1 MSMSSSS
8 SDRSVLYNNAGVQ
21 ILLANQEF
29 GAHRVIALELFRGA
43 LESKLAFERHQAAT
57 QQDPAAVVISHHDNH
72 NHHAMI
78 VVPDNVDEDEIGM
91 VVPEEHQR
99 CVTPELTECIS
110 QAEMHLQNLESYL
123 TPVVMMEQQ
132 EPILQRDEAVM
143 ADRWVSHVPDS
154 TMGDTI
160 TVPAQNRG
168 YDPYIYRIPFQIPEE
183 PLLVST
189 QVISS
194 IVVYNLG
201 LVHQLVSRE
210 SSKAA
215 AFFEIS
221 AALLASLPES
231 RETLLLRMALLN
243 NFGVWCFENGDGE
256 SMRTC
261 MEHLSVALQDAMQDQ
276 TLAIDE
282 SVVQGI
288 RSNIQGL
295 LTPLHG
301 GSPAA

>member
-1 MSMSSSS
+1 
-8 SDRSVLYNNAGVQ
+8 
-21 ILLANQEF
+21 
-29 GAHRVIALELFRGA
+29 
-43 LESKLAFERHQAAT
+43 
-57 QQDPAAVVISHHDNH
+57 
-72 NHHAMI
+72 
-78 VVPDNVDEDEIGM
+78 
-91 VVPEEHQR
+91 
-99 CVTPELTECIS
+99 
-110 QAEMHLQNLESYL
+110 LQNLESYL

-132 EPILQRDEAVM
+132 EPILQRYEAAMVE
-143 ADRWVSHVPDS
+143 DRWVSHVPDSS

-160 TVPAQNRG
+160 TVPAQSRG

-183 PLLVST
+183 PLST
-189 QVISS
+189 QIISS
-194 IVVYNLG
+194 IIVFNLG
-201 LVHQLVSRE
+201 LVHQLASRE

-231 RETLLLRMALLN
+231 RETLLLRMVLLN

-261 MEHLSVALQDAMQDQ
+261 MEHLTIALQDAMQDQ

-282 SVVQGI
+282 STVEGI